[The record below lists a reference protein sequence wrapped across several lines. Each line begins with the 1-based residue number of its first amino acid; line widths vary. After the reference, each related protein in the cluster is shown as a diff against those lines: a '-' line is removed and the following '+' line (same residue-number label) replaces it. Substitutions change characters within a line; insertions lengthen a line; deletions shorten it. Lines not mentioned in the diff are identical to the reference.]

1 MLQTYKGNLFDSKA
15 QVLVNPVNLNGIMGK
30 GLALEFK
37 KRYPEM
43 FERYRELCKKRKF
56 LPGQLWLYKGSDP
69 WILNFPTKISWCD
82 ASDLKL
88 IEKGLIKFRATYES
102 KGITSIAFPKLGCGC
117 GGLDWKEVQT
127 LMEEYLWDLPIV
139 IEIYY

>member
-102 KGITSIAFPKLGCGC
+102 
-117 GGLDWKEVQT
+117 
-127 LMEEYLWDLPIV
+127 
-139 IEIYY
+139 